1 MDIQQCISE
10 SFLHYIWKNR
20 LFKTILNSGKDVE
33 IINPGSHNT
42 DAGPDFFNAKIKI
55 DGTVWAGNVEIH
67 KKSSDWDTHKHH
79 TDKAYDNV
87 ILHIVNHH
95 DKDVFNSKGEKI
107 CTAELEYNEQLIF
120 AYEKLRTSNQDIR
133 CSEIIQHIDK
143 FTIHSWLSRLL
154 TERLERKTD
163 SIQSV
168 LEFTKN
174 NWEES
179 FYISLA
185 RSFGFKVNALPFEM
199 TAKSL
204 PSIILA
210 KNKSD
215 SKKIEALLFGQAG
228 FLEEELNDDY
238 YNELKN
244 EYAFQKKKYSL
255 KPIETHLWKF
265 LRIRPVN
272 FPTMRLAQFA
282 QLVIKSSHLFSKIL
296 EVKEYKNLYEL
307 LSVETSPYWETHYT
321 FGKESKKKEKKLGK
335 NSIDTI
341 IINTII
347 PFLFI
352 YGKSK
357 NKEDISNRAVLFLE
371 AIKPEQNKI
380 VKNWESVGIQAK
392 NAYFSQALI
401 QLFNEYCIKK
411 KCFSCRIGNQ
421 YLKSYV

>member
-1 MDIQQCISE
+1 
-10 SFLHYIWKNR
+10 
-20 LFKTILNSGKDVE
+20 
-33 IINPGSHNT
+33 
-42 DAGPDFFNAKIKI
+42 
-55 DGTVWAGNVEIH
+55 
-67 KKSSDWDTHKHH
+67 
-79 TDKAYDNV
+79 
-87 ILHIVNHH
+87 
-95 DKDVFNSKGEKI
+95 
-107 CTAELEYNEQLIF
+107 
-120 AYEKLRTSNQDIR
+120 
-133 CSEIIQHIDK
+133 
-143 FTIHSWLSRLL
+143 
-154 TERLERKTD
+154 
-163 SIQSV
+163 
-168 LEFTKN
+168 
-174 NWEES
+174 
-179 FYISLA
+179 
-185 RSFGFKVNALPFEM
+185 
-199 TAKSL
+199 
-204 PSIILA
+204 
-210 KNKSD
+210 
-215 SKKIEALLFGQAG
+215 
-228 FLEEELNDDY
+228 
-238 YNELKN
+238 
-244 EYAFQKKKYSL
+244 
-255 KPIETHLWKF
+255 
-265 LRIRPVN
+265 
-272 FPTMRLAQFA
+272 MRLAQFA

-352 YGKSK
+352 YGQSK

>member
-1 MDIQQCISE
+1 MNLQQCISE
-10 SFLHYIWKNR
+10 SFLHYIWKNK
-20 LFKTILNSGKDVE
+20 LFKSILNSGKDLEV
-33 IINPGSHNT
+33 INPGSQNT

-55 DGTVWAGNVEIH
+55 EGTVWAGNVEIH

-107 CTAELEYNEQLIF
+107 FTAELEYNEQLIF

-133 CSEIIQHIDK
+133 CSESIQHIDK

-244 EYAFQKKKYSL
+244 EYAFQKK
-255 KPIETHLWKF
+255 
-265 LRIRPVN
+265 
-272 FPTMRLAQFA
+272 
-282 QLVIKSSHLFSKIL
+282 
-296 EVKEYKNLYEL
+296 
-307 LSVETSPYWETHYT
+307 
-321 FGKESKKKEKKLGK
+321 
-335 NSIDTI
+335 
-341 IINTII
+341 NT
-347 PFLFI
+347 
-352 YGKSK
+352 
-357 NKEDISNRAVLFLE
+357 V
-371 AIKPEQNKI
+371 
-380 VKNWESVGIQAK
+380 
-392 NAYFSQALI
+392 
-401 QLFNEYCIKK
+401 
-411 KCFSCRIGNQ
+411 
-421 YLKSYV
+421 